1 VRAHAVRAIRLEV
14 ESANPE
20 PSRSRREMRGMEDLF
35 HMRLALRSENLL
47 AARPASTENSHCM
60 QSISAE
66 VLFCMGSN
74 LCGALNNAL

>member
-1 VRAHAVRAIRLEV
+1 
-14 ESANPE
+14 
-20 PSRSRREMRGMEDLF
+20 MRGMEDLF